1 MRIVES
7 KRPGQ
12 EFLHD
17 CRLQVVFRT
26 VKQEANLTEQLLV
39 RGKRTRTGLG
49 RFHVV
54 IHRGF
59 DFILERKILPADRLS
74 VKGKEQRGAIKR
86 DGVKEALFGAP
97 RL

>member
-12 EFLHD
+12 ELLHD
-17 CRLQVVFRT
+17 RRLQVVFRT
-26 VKQEANLTEQLLV
+26 VEQEANLTEQLLV

-49 RFHVV
+49 RLHVV

-59 DFILERKILPADRLS
+59 YFILREKNSIS
-74 VKGKEQRGAIKR
+74 
-86 DGVKEALFGAP
+86 
-97 RL
+97 